1 MTENKHW
8 GCTGALIIDARIKPH
23 HAPVLEIDP
32 KTKEKVDQLFSS
44 AALSLKT
51 MPPHIS
57 ILTPVKNAEKYLQQC
72 LDSILVQSHEDFEL
86 ILVNDHSTDRSL
98 EIMQYYALQDA
109 RVHVHNNT
117 GNGIIDA
124 LRLAFSESQ
133 GQYITRMDADDKMH
147 PQKLE
152 LMSAKLKEKG
162 RGALAVGLVEYFSA
176 AGIGDGYKRYSQWLN
191 ALTSTET
198 NFTDIYRECVI
209 PSPCWMIDREDL
221 IACEAFQP
229 NRYPEDYDL
238 CFRF

>member
-1 MTENKHW
+1 
-8 GCTGALIIDARIKPH
+8 
-23 HAPVLEIDP
+23 
-32 KTKEKVDQLFSS
+32 
-44 AALSLKT
+44 

-238 CFRF
+238 CFRFYKNNIKVLGIQTVMHYQLSR